1 MLKKILTL
9 LNKVIPKQNIILFNS
24 YPAYEEYFPG
34 PVVSNFTEF
43 TNYIKDPDPID
54 EKYRSHRE
62 KLSNMFHKYK
72 DGNSAE
78 RICIIF
84 WPKEDNK

>member
-1 MLKKILTL
+1 
-9 LNKVIPKQNIILFNS
+9 
-24 YPAYEEYFPG
+24 
-34 PVVSNFTEF
+34 VSNFAEF

-78 RICIIF
+78 RICNIF